1 MLWEF
6 WEFWLV
12 FGGWFLYLRKFFDI
26 MYMWLGYEI
35 LLDMEW
41 EMNGSERFIV
51 LYKGKY
57 EGNFICFS

>member
-51 LYKGKY
+51 LYEGKY
-57 EGNFICFS
+57 